1 MPIDNP
7 PPMYEIHDYSAVE
20 EHITRQNE
28 RRVLANKSKNAAVF
42 ASYLKYGSLGIV
54 ALGVTAFLVLWGISL
69 INEEKIQ
76 IVEKEVVVV
85 EKATNFEVIPPKNF
99 QTIPLQAKTESSAES
114 LKMQERIQ
122 ELERSL
128 KSKSSNT
135 GERIDKVDVVNNFI
149 IFRSAKANVKGIAD
163 VTTGLKYKNSK
174 QIFPFN
180 QYCYVLKNNGGNK
193 IWIDLASKTG
203 RNPVIEVSF
212 ESVLNHGLSK
222 FQYQELLGK
231 CNFLND

>member
-1 MPIDNP
+1 
-7 PPMYEIHDYSAVE
+7 MYETHDYSAVE
-20 EHITRQNE
+20 EHITRQSE
-28 RRVLANKSKNAAVF
+28 RRILANKSKNAAVF

-69 INEEKIQ
+69 IEEEKIQ
-76 IVEKEVVVV
+76 KVEKEVGV
-85 EKATNFEVIPPKNF
+85 EKATN
-99 QTIPLQAKTESSAES
+99 ESI
-114 LKMQERIQ
+114 KMQEHIQ

-128 KSKSSNT
+128 NNKSTNT
-135 GERIDKVDVVNNFI
+135 GNMVDKVDIVNNYF
-149 IFRSAKANVKGIAD
+149 IFRSTKANVKGIAD
-163 VTTGLKYKNSK
+163 VTTGLIYKNSK
-174 QIFPFN
+174 QKFPFN
-180 QYCYVLKNNGGNK
+180 QYCYVLKYNGGNK